1 MVDSPTTRN
10 RLRKQEVGTNN
21 NTWGT
26 KLNEVLDCVDQV
38 VDGVEAVDLG
48 AATSYTLT
56 TSDYTTTDQAK
67 NRVLVCS
74 NLNAA
79 GSDLIVPNVEHVYGV
94 RNSGAT
100 TLEIK
105 TSAGTGVEIPAGR
118 FTWVYCDGTNVISA
132 AATSLPAAFVPSLA
146 NDPATVDY
154 VDTAIATAGLPAT
167 AGTVLVSGGDTTAGY
182 LGQKIAVAGDLALSI
197 QNPAG
202 DENSLITHTP
212 YWNAPRYVATVD
224 SPVTALDRDIIF
236 VNTAA
241 SVEID
246 LPASGRVWIID
257 QTGDANVGNVTV
269 DPAGADTTTIDTIDL
284 PYFSAVFTR
293 NASGNWDIS

>member
-48 AATSYTLT
+48 AAASYTLT
-56 TSDYTTTDQAK
+56 TSDYTTSDQAK

-94 RNSGAT
+94 RNSGST
-100 TLEIK
+100 TLEVT
-105 TSAGTGVEIPAGR
+105 TSAGTGVEIPTGR
-118 FTWVYCDGTNVISA
+118 FAWVYCDGTNVVSA
-132 AATSLPAAFVPSLA
+132 ASTSLPAAFVPSLA
-146 NDPATVDY
+146 NDAATKDY
-154 VDTAIATAGLPAT
+154 VDDAIASSVIPGAD
-167 AGTVLVSGGDTTAGY
+167 GTVKVDAAATSVY
-182 LGQKIAVAGDLALSI
+182 LGQALTAGDDI
-197 QNPAG
+197 VIDDDG
-202 DENSLITHTP
+202 DSLGINTVP
-212 YWNAPRYVATVD
+212 FWNTPRYVATAD
-224 SPVTALDRDIIF
+224 SPVTAVDRDIIF
-236 VNTAA
+236 VDTTAA
-241 SVEID
+241 VEID

-257 QTGDANVGNVTV
+257 RTGDAAVGNITV
-269 DPAGADTTTIDTIDL
+269 DPAGADTTTVDTIDL
-284 PYFSAVFTR
+284 AYFSAVFTR
-293 NASGNWDIS
+293 NATTSNWDIS